1 MPMAA
6 ARFLTKILGEI
17 WEEKVNSYAGG
28 RGIELDTHTRV
39 MANPNNSF
47 CLKKWYIISEQFS
60 VLPT

>member
-1 MPMAA
+1 MAA
-6 ARFLTKILGEI
+6 ARFLINILREM
-17 WEEKVNSYAGG
+17 WKEKVNAYAGG

-39 MANPNNSF
+39 MANPNDSF